1 MYTMDK
7 VMIFYLW
14 ELSETNLFDESLV
27 TRNILERPV
36 FKNGN
41 ILLRNIHGHFEY
53 SHQSNY
59 YTYIASNILF
69 MRSDLIS

>member
-1 MYTMDK
+1 
-7 VMIFYLW
+7 MIILYLW
-14 ELSETNLFDESLV
+14 ELSNLIDESLV
-27 TRNILERPV
+27 TEYSGTTGVQKTAIFYCGILMV
-36 FKNGN
+36 V
-41 ILLRNIHGHFEY
+41 FEY